1 MATAFASQLL
11 EIRNSIDRIL
21 DGTATSGPT
30 KGKKGKAAKEKSS
43 RAGRPTAHGDFT
55 KMVLKDHEADWKAF
69 QAELKESSPD
79 QKGAHLIFVK
89 KYKDEH
95 KEEYQEF
102 ETTWKAEHPKDAPSA
117 AESVAGS
124 DVEGSVST
132 KASNRKPMTDE
143 HKAKLKAGREAAA
156 AKKKAEKEAEEAA
169 AKGEIAVAPASDFSA
184 TTEVKKVAKKPVKTV
199 AKKPEPTPVV
209 VPEPVEDDD
218 PEFLAFKHSG
228 KTYLRLGAK
237 REDGNHLW
245 ATGHLWES
253 KKGAKGTY
261 VGCLQDDGTIDSTEE
276 EPNLE

>member
-21 DGTATSGPT
+21 DGTAVSGST
-30 KGKKGKAAKEKSS
+30 KGKKGKPAKEKSS

-55 KMVLKDHEADWKAF
+55 KMVLKDHEEDWKAF

-95 KEEYQEF
+95 KEEYQTF
-102 ETTWKAEHPKDAPSA
+102 EANWKAEHPKDAPSA
-117 AESVAGS
+117 AESVEAS
-124 DVEGSVST
+124 EAEGSVST

-156 AKKKAEKEAEEAA
+156 AKKKAEKEAEQAA
-169 AKGEIAVAPASDFSA
+169 AKGEIGITPA
-184 TTEVKKVAKKPVKTV
+184 TEVKTVAKKQVKTV
-199 AKKPEPTPVV
+199 AKKPEPAPVV
-209 VPEPVEDDD
+209 VAAPVEDDD
-218 PEFLAFKHSG
+218 PEFLAFKHAG
-228 KTYLRLGAK
+228 KSYLRLGAK

-245 ATGHLWES
+245 TSGDLWES

-261 VGCLQDDGTIDSTEE
+261 VGSLQEDGTIDTEAE